1 MKNFQKRLLLVL
13 IYLSLFSPGLTF
25 GGFWDEICGYCGFN
39 PFCWITCPLQY
50 GFTLI
55 FRIPIFIFALIGVAI
70 AGLAILLGWLIVPP
84 IVDTLIKISLDVGI
98 YSFFENTWASIKDF
112 ALSLVRIFILIVGI
126 MTIFRVREYEAR
138 KTLVSV
144 LVAALLV
151 SFSLVIGKQIIQWGN
166 EFTKFVGNFFGLGGP
181 GGYVLNVAQV
191 YGNLAN
197 ALFAHFGENVWK
209 IFTADGEISRFFTKT
224 LWIIMLIAISYWV
237 FAFVSIYIS
246 FVLIALGIVFLLR
259 LIYLVCLLI
268 VSPIAFLTAGL
279 RTKEIRQIFGGFLNW
294 EGWWPKFLEWVFI
307 GIVLLIWLGVGLKIL
322 DVLRAQNIT
331 IGNIDCGGAF
341 SQQDPEVTQRCNE
354 EMNFI
359 AQQLVAFV
367 PVFAFALA
375 VHLGV
380 KTSPGIVSQVVEGVI
395 GAAKL
400 VTTAVVTAGVAAVT
414 AGVGAAGAAAA
425 AGASRLGAIGAG
437 LRAGAI
443 EGGRAFVGSLGKG
456 VPGELKRVEVLK
468 PGVEMVEEVAK
479 PITPWIKRPL
489 IVEREEAEK
498 EVEKIYKEK
507 GAKGLEE
514 IVKSSL
520 YSDVVRAAALAKLL
534 KEGRLS
540 DELMESK
547 EFQDFLKTKEG
558 SKYLKDVLKLRVDLA
573 PQFVNPKTGR
583 PFTPQEILKEIS
595 PKEAVKIRVKALLDP
610 EVVSAMNPEQA
621 RAIVR
626 GGSMAQKEAIGKS
639 YAEII
644 RRQANVI
651 LDTTTPE
658 RLRDSVIG
666 AFPAIQNTINILRR
680 SPHPEDVSRAE
691 TLREIG
697 NAILDR
703 RLTWY

>member
-1 MKNFQKRLLLVL
+1 
-13 IYLSLFSPGLTF
+13 
-25 GGFWDEICGYCGFN
+25 
-39 PFCWITCPLQY
+39 
-50 GFTLI
+50 
-55 FRIPIFIFALIGVAI
+55 
-70 AGLAILLGWLIVPP
+70 
-84 IVDTLIKISLDVGI
+84 LDVGI

-151 SFSLVIGKQIIQWGN
+151 SFSLVIGKQIIQWGD

-322 DVLRAQNIT
+322 DALRAQNIT
-331 IGNIDCGGAF
+331 IGNINCGDAF
-341 SQQDPEVTQRCNE
+341 SKQDPEVTQRCNE

-359 AQQLVAFV
+359 AQQFLAIL

-395 GAAKL
+395 GTAKL
-400 VTTAVVTAGVAAVT
+400 VTTAVVTAGAAAVT
-414 AGVGAAGAAAA
+414 AGIGAASAAAA
-425 AGASRLGAIGAG
+425 AGASRFGAIGAG

-514 IVKSSL
+514 VVKSSL

-534 KEGRLS
+534 KEGGPS

-573 PQFVNPKTGR
+573 PQFINPKTGR
-583 PFTPQEILKEIS
+583 PFTQEEIMKEMT
-595 PKEAVKIRVKALLDP
+595 PRDAVKIRVKALLDP
-610 EVVSAMNPEQA
+610 EVVSAMSPEQA

-639 YAEII
+639 YADII

-680 SPHPEDVSRAE
+680 SPHPADVSRAE